1 MILALTAVLY
11 SAAALAQSAAP
22 PAAETGQPAAKAK
35 PAKQDKA
42 AKPAA
47 KGSVAVRL
55 QACQD
60 IDDGTKERLT
70 CYDGVIP
77 PAPKPKAATSSSSS
91 AASGGGSDL
100 KLSADPSGALK
111 FDKSKLAAKSG
122 AVTIT
127 MNNPSSVPHGIAV
140 EGNGVDKDGQIVNSG
155 GTSTVS
161 VSLKPGKYE
170 FYCPVDSHKQ
180 QGMEG
185 TLTVT

>member
-1 MILALTAVLY
+1 MQRRVLAVVVPLAAGVLVAGCGSSDNSSS
-11 SAAALAQSAAP
+11 SA
-22 PAAETGQPAAKAK
+22 
-35 PAKQDKA
+35 
-42 AKPAA
+42 
-47 KGSVAVRL
+47 
-55 QACQD
+55 
-60 IDDGTKERLT
+60 TK
-70 CYDGVIP
+70 

-127 MNNPSSVPHGIAV
+127 MNNPSSVPHAIAV
-140 EGNGVDKDGQIVNSG
+140 EGNGVDKDGQTVTSG

-161 VSLKPGKYE
+161 VNLKPGKYE

>member
-1 MILALTAVLY
+1 MQRRVLAVVVPLAAGVLAAGCGSSDNSSS
-11 SAAALAQSAAP
+11 SA
-22 PAAETGQPAAKAK
+22 
-35 PAKQDKA
+35 
-42 AKPAA
+42 
-47 KGSVAVRL
+47 
-55 QACQD
+55 
-60 IDDGTKERLT
+60 TK
-70 CYDGVIP
+70 

-161 VSLKPGKYE
+161 VSLKPGKYT
-170 FYCPVDSHKQ
+170 FYCPVDSHRQ